1 MAPRKANAKLAGLS
15 KNTKKNKLVKQ
26 VPPFPLYDDVDK
38 ASFDQGWASVV
49 AMLKGRKNI
58 AVLTG
63 AGISVSCGIPDFRS
77 KDKGTCFFH
86 ESIFG
91 SLLLTTS
98 DDR

>member
-1 MAPRKANAKLAGLS
+1 MAPRKTNSKLAGLS
-15 KNTKKNKLVKQ
+15 KNTKKNKLGEHVA
-26 VPPFPLYDDVDK
+26 PFPLYDDVDK

-77 KDKGTCFFH
+77 KDKGTC
-86 ESIFG
+86 
-91 SLLLTTS
+91 
-98 DDR
+98 

>member
-1 MAPRKANAKLAGLS
+1 MAPRKTNSKLAGLS
-15 KNTKKNKLVKQ
+15 KKTKKTKLGEQ
-26 VPPFPLYDDVDK
+26 VAPFPLYDDVDK

-77 KDKGTCFFH
+77 KDKGTC
-86 ESIFG
+86 
-91 SLLLTTS
+91 
-98 DDR
+98 